1 VSLRVTQKS
10 LTATTS
16 KNLQVNL
23 SQMQRL
29 QEQLS
34 SGKLITKPSD
44 SPTGTVSALKLR
56 ADLRRG
62 EQLERIANDS
72 IAWRSAAASTM
83 FEGLSVLNRARDLV
97 LQGMNASSDVV
108 AREALAVEIEGL
120 REHMLGV
127 ANTKHLGRPLFGGTS
142 SNVDAFAADGTY
154 QGDAGAIE
162 RTVMDGLTVQV
173 NVTGSQVFG
182 PDGIN
187 IFDVMQSM
195 VDNLRN
201 DPAALG
207 ADLDALDDRAV
218 AFRSAHSQVGARHN
232 QVEAMRE
239 RTESAR
245 LNSENALAQ
254 VESIDLPATIME
266 LKLQEVAY
274 QAALSATA
282 RVIQPSLLDFL
293 R

>member
-1 VSLRVTQKS
+1 MSLRITQKS
-10 LTATTS
+10 LTMTTS

-34 SGKLITKPSD
+34 SGKLISKPSD

-56 ADLRRG
+56 TDLRRG
-62 EQLERIANDS
+62 EQLERNANDS
-72 IAWRSAAASTM
+72 IAWLNAADSTM
-83 FEGLSVLNRARDLV
+83 FEGMEVFNRVRSLV
-97 LQGMNASSDVV
+97 LQGMNGSAGTE

-127 ANTKHLGRPLFGGTS
+127 ANTQHLGRPLFGGTTGG
-142 SNVDAFAADGTY
+142 DQAFNPDGTY
-154 QGDAGAIE
+154 AGDDGAIE
-162 RTVMDGLTVQV
+162 RTVMDGLTVRV
-173 NVTGSQVFG
+173 NVTGDQAFG
-182 PDGIN
+182 PDGGN
-187 IFDVMQSM
+187 VFDVLTSI
-195 VDNLRN
+195 VHNLRT
-201 DPAALG
+201 DPSSLG
-207 ADLDALDDRAV
+207 ADLGALDERAV
-218 AFRSAHSQVGARHN
+218 AFRAAHAQVGARYN
-232 QVEAMRE
+232 QVEAMRV

-245 LNSENALAQ
+245 LNSENALAE
-254 VESIDLPATIME
+254 VESVDLPKTIME